1 METKDR
7 NLLEYFLV
15 IVKWRRLIYWPI
27 IIIFVLSIVTVFI
40 LPERW
45 EADTTLI
52 PVEGDS
58 NSLELNMLMGANIPG
73 GLTGLLG
80 QATPGERLITL
91 LKSRRV
97 LGAIVDEHNLL
108 ADYGVDSRELAIELL
123 RDNVES
129 ELTRDGALVISV
141 EASSALGASDMANSL
156 GRELDKVNRE
166 NQQIQAGELADFLKV
181 RMESVQ
187 QGIEEKVLIIQRFQ
201 QEKGIVDVS
210 AQTTALFE
218 LTQRLVQELAL
229 LEVKLGVASRRL
241 HPDHEESQLLQME
254 IDELKAQLFE
264 IVGSGGQN
272 KSATYAAMGPSIREW
287 PNLALEYG
295 QLVLELKVDEQVLS
309 FLAAQLEDAKLG
321 KAQDIPTLNVLDPAV
336 VPEIRSSPNRT
347 LILII
352 SVVLTLCLSVITTFI
367 IEVVSSLSENNRK
380 NLRAIRRELKR

>member
-15 IVKWRRLIYWPI
+15 IVKWRRLIYWPL

-141 EASSALGASDMANSL
+141 EASSALGASDMANAL

-254 IDELKAQLFE
+254 IDELRAQLFKV
-264 IVGSGGQN
+264 VGSGGSN
-272 KSATYAAMGPSIREW
+272 KSTTYAAMGPSIREW

-295 QLVLELKVDEQVLS
+295 QLVLELKVDEQVLT
-309 FLAAQLEDAKLG
+309 FLAAQLEDAKLS
-321 KAQDIPTLNVLDPAV
+321 KAQDIPTLNVLDPAII
-336 VPEIRSSPNRT
+336 PEIRSSPNRT

-352 SVVLTLCLSVITTFI
+352 SVVLTLCLSVIATFV
-367 IEVVSSLSENNRK
+367 IEVISRLSENNRE
-380 NLRAIRRELKR
+380 NLRAIRNELKR

>member
-7 NLLEYFLV
+7 NILEYFLV
-15 IVKWRRLIYWPI
+15 IVKWRRLIYWPL

-141 EASSALGASDMANSL
+141 EASSALGASDMANAL

-254 IDELKAQLFE
+254 IDELRAQLFKV
-264 IVGSGGQN
+264 VGSGGSN
-272 KSATYAAMGPSIREW
+272 KSTTYAAMGPSIREW

-295 QLVLELKVDEQVLS
+295 QLVLELKVDEQVLT
-309 FLAAQLEDAKLG
+309 FLAAQLEDAKLS
-321 KAQDIPTLNVLDPAV
+321 KAQDIPTLNVLDPAII
-336 VPEIRSSPNRT
+336 PEIRSSPNRT

-352 SVVLTLCLSVITTFI
+352 SVVLTLCLSVIATFV
-367 IEVVSSLSENNRK
+367 IEVISRLSENNRE
-380 NLRAIRRELKR
+380 NLRAIRNELKR